1 MRAELDLGI
10 MPPAL
15 KTKLSEME
23 DNNIIDYEP
32 ATARRFH
39 ITRRDNV
46 KLGYFYIVRILY
58 SIDAT
63 GKEWQ
68 EVMFAVIVG
77 LLTIPAVVVDLFVLV
92 VAGCAKLAYF
102 VAKQIISLLVTLVT
116 IIFDKGVGTLLKWLI
131 PTIIILTLY
140 LKWHD
145 ITKLFD
151 QLNF

>member
-1 MRAELDLGI
+1 MKE
-10 MPPAL
+10 
-15 KTKLSEME
+15 E
-23 DNNIIDYEP
+23 NIIDYEP
-32 ATARRFH
+32 TARRFH

-46 KLGYFYIVRILY
+46 KLGYFYIVRVLY

-68 EVMFAVIVG
+68 EVMFAAIVG

-102 VAKQIISLLVTLVT
+102 VAKQIISLLVTLIT

-131 PTIIILTLY
+131 PTIIILTIY
-140 LKWHD
+140 LKWDD